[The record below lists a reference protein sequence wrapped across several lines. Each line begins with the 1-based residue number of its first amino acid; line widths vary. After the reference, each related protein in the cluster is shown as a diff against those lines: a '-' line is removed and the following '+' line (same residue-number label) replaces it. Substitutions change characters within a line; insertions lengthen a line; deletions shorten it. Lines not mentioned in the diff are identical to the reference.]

1 MSLAPDMLP
10 ALVVLAGGRAERMG
24 GIVKGH
30 LLRRDGR
37 MILAAILEDLA
48 PLVSSI
54 ALVATAEKHAQI
66 ALPEG
71 VLRLSDEG
79 EGPAAALMVAAGALT
94 APWLLVVGADQARAS
109 PLAVRWLLGA
119 LRADDDAVVAEV
131 DGQREPLL
139 ALYRRT
145 ALLGLGGEQRGGSL
159 MRLLDALGARA
170 LAPPPEL
177 IEAFGSVNTWVEAE
191 AERGP
196 QTP

>member
-1 MSLAPDMLP
+1 MLP

-37 MILAAILEDLA
+37 MILAALHADLA
-48 PLVSSI
+48 PHVSSI

>member
-1 MSLAPDMLP
+1 MLP

>member
-1 MSLAPDMLP
+1 MLP

-94 APWLLVVGADQARAS
+94 GPWLLVVGADQARAS

-196 QTP
+196 KRP

>member
-1 MSLAPDMLP
+1 MSPAPEVAP

-37 MILAAILEDLA
+37 TILAAILDDLG
-48 PLVSSI
+48 PLAAST
-54 ALVATAEKHAQI
+54 ALVATPEKHALI
-66 ALPEG
+66 ALPNG

-94 APWLLVVGADQARAS
+94 EDWLLVVGADQAQAS
-109 PLAVRWLLGA
+109 PPAVRWLLGA
-119 LRADDDAVVAEV
+119 LRPTDDALVAEV
-131 DGQREPLL
+131 DGRREPLL
-139 ALYRRT
+139 ALYRRA
-145 ALLGLGGEQRGGSL
+145 ALAGLGGEQRGGSL

-177 IEAFGSVNTWVEAE
+177 LEAFGSVNTWVEAA

-196 QTP
+196 KAP